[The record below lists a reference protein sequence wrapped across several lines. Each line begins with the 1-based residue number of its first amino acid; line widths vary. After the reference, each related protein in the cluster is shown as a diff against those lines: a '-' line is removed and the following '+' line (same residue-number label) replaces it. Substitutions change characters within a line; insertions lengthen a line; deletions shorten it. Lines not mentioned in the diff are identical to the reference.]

1 MTSIDDFKAEL
12 VQIVDNKIVT
22 RPLYVKAV
30 DANAKTVTVKFNGAD
45 SGTYNIALVGKD
57 IGRID
62 QSALELTVE
71 GRVSGVTPLTG
82 SYLGGTLITITG
94 VNFSNDKYD
103 NPVKA
108 GDYWCDVQTTN
119 PTQITCRVR
128 ETGASQTSSGWVS
141 TFMATSE
148 EAVKDVDTTYEFAT
162 PVATVSALAAEFD
175 AATNTQVLTL
185 TGSGFGTDHAGIELM
200 IDGQKQTSVSATD
213 TEAKFTMTHLDS
225 ESANVVQIYFPD
237 GFPTGYDTIRTVAV
251 TPNLV
256 SISPATGSAGGTLLT
271 VTGTGFGSKT
281 EGLTLVDS
289 NDSDVCDKVEIIGY
303 GQFTCQTKAIEIEK
317 TNALKLKTSAASY
330 ACGNSVATECEFEQL
345 TASSPTV
352 SDVQKSDGSTL
363 AVTGTNFPT

>member
-128 ETGASQTSSGWVS
+128 ETGAS
-141 TFMATSE
+141 
-148 EAVKDVDTTYEFAT
+148 
-162 PVATVSALAAEFD
+162 
-175 AATNTQVLTL
+175 
-185 TGSGFGTDHAGIELM
+185 
-200 IDGQKQTSVSATD
+200 
-213 TEAKFTMTHLDS
+213 
-225 ESANVVQIYFPD
+225 
-237 GFPTGYDTIRTVAV
+237 
-251 TPNLV
+251 
-256 SISPATGSAGGTLLT
+256 
-271 VTGTGFGSKT
+271 
-281 EGLTLVDS
+281 
-289 NDSDVCDKVEIIGY
+289 
-303 GQFTCQTKAIEIEK
+303 
-317 TNALKLKTSAASY
+317 
-330 ACGNSVATECEFEQL
+330 
-345 TASSPTV
+345 
-352 SDVQKSDGSTL
+352 
-363 AVTGTNFPT
+363 